1 MQKILEPILVTII
14 FVGSYILNYSCF
26 DTCLSDDVEFNYG
39 KHKKRKIYKET
50 HGFWRKFF
58 FIDIRKMVSR
68 WHYVLFIVNFV
79 AFVLMLILVNIY
91 VLSEENVSRWLFLI
105 CGGVFFLSS
114 VPVVFARWGL
124 YRGNVVRSRKE
135 YRKNNRK

>member
-1 MQKILEPILVTII
+1 MMAIEKE
-14 FVGSYILNYSCF
+14 G
-26 DTCLSDDVEFNYG
+26 
-39 KHKKRKIYKET
+39 IYFMYEL
-50 HGFWRKFF
+50 
-58 FIDIRKMVSR
+58 IRKMVSR
-68 WHYVLFIVNFV
+68 WHYVLFIVNFT

-105 CGGVFFLSS
+105 CGGVYFLSS

>member
-1 MQKILEPILVTII
+1 MMSSLITENTK
-14 FVGSYILNYSCF
+14 SAKYI
-26 DTCLSDDVEFNYG
+26 
-39 KHKKRKIYKET
+39 KKPMAFGES
-50 HGFWRKFF
+50 FF

-105 CGGVFFLSS
+105 CGGVYFLSS
-114 VPVVFARWGL
+114 VPVVFARWGFTEGTL
-124 YRGNVVRSRKE
+124 SEVAKSTGRIIGSDYIS
-135 YRKNNRK
+135 